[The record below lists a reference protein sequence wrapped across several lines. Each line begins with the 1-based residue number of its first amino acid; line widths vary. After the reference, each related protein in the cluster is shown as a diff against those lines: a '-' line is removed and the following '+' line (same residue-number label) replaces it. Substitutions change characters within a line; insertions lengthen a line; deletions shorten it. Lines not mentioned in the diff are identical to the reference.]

1 MTIRHLR
8 IFVEVYR
15 QENVTHAAEELHMTQ
30 PAVTRAV
37 RELEQY
43 YGVRLFERMYRHL
56 SPTEA
61 GRRLYS
67 QALPLL
73 DDFDRIEI
81 GLRDWDALGV
91 IRVGATVTLGG
102 TVLPSLVRQF
112 AAQNPGMELRVT
124 VANGDTLTAALC
136 ENRLDLALMESVPAN
151 PDLRTEK
158 IGSDSL
164 CAIMAPDDPLAAGTA
179 VTLEQLSGVP
189 LLVREWGS
197 TARAV
202 LQNAMVQQGLPMSIA
217 WESISTEALL
227 RAAAEGLGVAVLPES
242 RVREAAAAGT
252 VCRRPIA
259 GHALQ
264 RTRVAAWHK
273 EKYLTA
279 SMQRF
284 LELCR
289 RKVE

>member
-15 QENVTHAAEELHMTQ
+15 QENVTHAAEQLHMTQ

-102 TVLPSLVRQF
+102 TVLPSLVRRF
-112 AAQNPGMELRVT
+112 SAQNPGTELRVT
-124 VANGDTLTAALC
+124 VANGDTLVAALC
-136 ENRLDLALMESVPAN
+136 ENRLDLALMESRPAT
-151 PDLRTEK
+151 PDLHTET

-164 CAIMAPDDPLAAGTA
+164 CAVMAPDDLLAAGEA
-179 VTLEQLSGVP
+179 VTLEQLSGAP

-202 LQNAMVQQGLPMSIA
+202 LQKAMTEHGLPLSIA
-217 WESISTEALL
+217 WESVSTEALL

-252 VCRRPIA
+252 VCLRPIA
-259 GHALQ
+259 GHVLA

-279 SMQRF
+279 SMRRF

-289 RKVE
+289 REVE